1 MSEEYQRLQ
10 EAASAVKREIS
21 ELEQNHS
28 ISSAA
33 ELAALE
39 RRLDL
44 LAVKRSSLSKALI
57 LLRCVNNP
65 RFQQKQKEL
74 IRQLPHKGCD
84 LRNALPSAEKPC
96 EGFTKNRAGFVSS
109 MYFARYFEWPD
120 TTCSLSYGQGFRAA
134 GFLRRSC

>member
-10 EAASAVKREIS
+10 EAASAVEREIR

-44 LAVKRSSLSKALI
+44 PAVKRSSLSKVLI

-65 RFQQKQKEL
+65 QFQQKQKEL
-74 IRQLPHKGCD
+74 IRQLPHKCKRTPAPFGI
-84 LRNALPSAEKPC
+84 LRA
-96 EGFTKNRAGFVSS
+96 
-109 MYFARYFEWPD
+109 
-120 TTCSLSYGQGFRAA
+120 
-134 GFLRRSC
+134 